1 MLGGE
6 KTLREKAVA
15 GEPMQ
20 GTALNRW
27 SKEDGFQEVLKVSHG
42 MIRLRLRGRM
52 EQGCEKAEV
61 RTQAITEGNREGG
74 LVCLPA
80 NKAPP

>member
-1 MLGGE
+1 MLDGE

-15 GEPMQ
+15 GEPTQ

-27 SKEDGFQEVLKVSHG
+27 SKEEGFQVKVSHG

-52 EQGCEKAEV
+52 EQGCGKAEV
-61 RTQAITEGNREGG
+61 RTQAVTEGNREGG